1 MFRHSKT
8 FHVLLTLCILLLA
21 SVLAACAPVD
31 EPASD
36 AGPADAASGEPGA
49 SPAGTE
55 RLRVAIIGDES
66 TLSPY
71 TYVTGYPGWNLLTLQ
86 YDTLYQMDADGVP
99 QPWLATGT
107 TVSEDGLTV
116 TLALRDD
123 VTWHDGAPL
132 TAADVKFSFD
142 YFQTHAQG
150 RFARD
155 LRPVAA
161 TETDGDHTVILTLTA
176 PAPSLELGLLADV
189 PIIPSQVWQ
198 AVENPAE
205 HVFEDVTNIGTGPY
219 QLAEY
224 QPEQFYRFTAYADYF
239 AGAPAVGELVVI
251 QFADDAG
258 ALAALR
264 GGEVDMIVRPV
275 APEQI
280 ELLSA
285 LPDVDVATGPLFTT
299 QMLNYDTTRAP
310 FDQPTVRQAMSLA
323 VDRQDIIDTVYL
335 GTATL
340 GSPGWIH
347 PASPVYNSDVTA
359 TYDPEAAMALLEE
372 AGITDSDG
380 DGVRELDG
388 EPLRFEFLVNGSDS
402 LRLRIAEL
410 VSEMLGEV
418 GMEVN
423 VASVEQATWEEAVW
437 PGFDV
442 AAGRNYEMAM
452 WGWSAPVQ
460 ADATRIASLVHSDP
474 TIGSLNLTGFAS
486 ATADELAAAITTETD
501 PDTSAEL
508 IRELQAVLAE
518 ELPFILL
525 LYPDGAYAYNTSVYD
540 GWLFMSGQGIFHKL
554 SLLPESARP

>member
-1 MFRHSKT
+1 MVRHLKT
-8 FHVLLTLCILLLA
+8 PHLLLVICTLLLA
-21 SVLAACAPVD
+21 SLLAACAPVAD
-31 EPASD
+31 APSD
-36 AGPADAASGEPGA
+36 APADTEAGAAETGA
-49 SPAGTE
+49 TEAE

-66 TLSPY
+66 TINPY
-71 TYVTGYPGWNLLTLQ
+71 TYITGYPGWNLLTLQ
-86 YDTLYQMDADGVP
+86 YDTLYQLDADGVP
-99 QPWLATGT
+99 QPWLATGS
-107 TVSEDGLTV
+107 TVSDDGLTV
-116 TLALRDD
+116 TIALRDD
-123 VTWHDGAPL
+123 VTWHDGTPF
-132 TAADVKFSFD
+132 TAADVKFTFD
-142 YFQTHAQG
+142 YFVANAQG

-161 TETDGDHTVILTLTA
+161 TEVDGDTTVILTLSA
-176 PAPSLELGLLADV
+176 PTPSLELSALADV
-189 PIIPSQVWQ
+189 PIIPPSAWEG
-198 AVENPAE
+198 VESPAE
-205 HVFEDVTNIGTGPY
+205 HVFEDVSNLGTGPY
-219 QLAEY
+219 QLVEY
-224 QPEQFYRFTAYADYF
+224 EPDQFYRFSAYADYF
-239 AGAPAVGELVVI
+239 AGAPAVGELVAI

-264 GGEVDMIVRPV
+264 GGEVDMIVRPI

-285 LPDVDVATGPLFTT
+285 LPDVEVINGPLFTT
-299 QMLNYDTTRAP
+299 QMINYDVTIAP
-310 FDQPTVRQAMSLA
+310 FDQPAVREAMALA
-323 VDRQDIIDTVYL
+323 IDKQDIIDTVYL

-347 PASPVYNSDVTA
+347 PVSPVYNGEVTS
-359 TYDPEAAMALLEE
+359 TYDPDAAAALLDE

-380 DGVRELDG
+380 DGVREFDG
-388 EPLRFEFLVNGSDS
+388 EPLSFEFLVNGSDS

-460 ADATRIASLVHSDP
+460 ADATRIGSLVHSDP
-474 TIGSLNLTGFAS
+474 AIGSLNLTGYANPD
-486 ATADELAAAITTETD
+486 ADALAEAILTETD
-501 PDTSAEL
+501 PAASAEL
-508 IRELQAVLAE
+508 IGELQALIAE
-518 ELPFILL
+518 DLPFILL
-525 LYPDGAYAYNTSVYD
+525 LYPDGAYAYNASVYD
-540 GWLFMSGQGIFHKL
+540 GWVFMSGQGIFHKL